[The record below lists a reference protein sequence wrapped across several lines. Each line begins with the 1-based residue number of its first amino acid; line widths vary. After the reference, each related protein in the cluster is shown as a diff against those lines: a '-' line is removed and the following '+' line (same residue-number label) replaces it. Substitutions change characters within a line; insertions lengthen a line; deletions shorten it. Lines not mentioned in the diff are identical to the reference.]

1 MDVKR
6 TLDVNSTQSAV
17 IYYIKNS
24 VSHEKCLGCV
34 DLMKQKCVAY
44 LPVTSSSLHFAYRL
58 FSGHATGN
66 KHAFSENRY
75 LWDL

>member
-24 VSHEKCLGCV
+24 VSHEKCLGV
-34 DLMKQKCVAY
+34 DLMKELILIDIIRVAGST
-44 LPVTSSSLHFAYRL
+44 LTF
-58 FSGHATGN
+58 
-66 KHAFSENRY
+66 KSEFTIVV
-75 LWDL
+75 LI